1 MAAVLGLCSALA
13 YGVSDFYAG
22 LLSRRA
28 HFLTVALVSQV
39 GALATSLLAV
49 ALTGPPAPGGGVVGW
64 GALAGSGGAIGT
76 LALYRGLGRGRMS
89 VVGPVSGVGAATLP
103 VLVGVALGER
113 PPPLAAAGV
122 LVALPAVWLVAR
134 TPSTGPP
141 AGSGLVDGLV
151 AGAGFGV
158 LFVGLGRAGDGYGI
172 WPVVAAQVA
181 GLVVLAVAGAVV
193 RPALAGAGVAGSAA
207 VGALSTAAVVSYL
220 LAVNRGLLTLVAV
233 LSSLYPAV
241 TVVLARVILR
251 EHIAALQG
259 AGLALAALAVVAIV
273 LG

>member
-1 MAAVLGLCSALA
+1 VAAVLGLCSALA

-22 LLSRRA
+22 VLSRRA
-28 HFLTVALVSQV
+28 HFLTVALVSQLS
-39 GALATSLLAV
+39 ALATSLVAV
-49 ALTGPPAPGGGVVGW
+49 GLMGSTRPGPAATGW
-64 GALAGSGGAIGT
+64 GVLAGVGGAIGT

-89 VVGPVSGVGAATLP
+89 VVGPLSGVGAAALP

-113 PPPLAAAGV
+113 PSPLAAAGV
-122 LVALPAVWLVAR
+122 ALALPAVWLVAR
-134 TPSTGPP
+134 APSTG
-141 AGSGLVDGLV
+141 SVDGEGVLDGLA

-158 LFVGLGRAGDGYGI
+158 LFVGLERAGDGHGI
-172 WPVVAAQVA
+172 WPVVASQVV
-181 GLVVLAVAGAVV
+181 GLGVLAVAAAVIRPTLLGA
-193 RPALAGAGVAGSAA
+193 RVAGSAA

-241 TVVLARVILR
+241 TVVLARVVLR

-259 AGLALAALAVVAIV
+259 LGLVLAVVAVVAIV